1 MKSFLKP
8 GALVAGLT
16 ALALAFGAG
25 AATAETDTPKAKC
38 EQEAKVE
45 GLTDADDIKAF
56 VYECLASAE
65 SESESAPVKPAA
77 AEDAKKPAG
86 GAE

>member
-1 MKSFLKP
+1 MKSFQKL

-16 ALALAFGAG
+16 ALALVFGAG

-38 EQEAKVE
+38 EQEAKAD

-65 SESESAPVKPAA
+65 SESAPVKPAA